1 MEQEASINLHG
12 EKRGLLSVVVPAF
25 NEAGNLP
32 RLYERLRSVLEKD
45 RCRFELIIV
54 DDGSSDRTLAV
65 IQELRLQDPRVHYIS
80 LSRNF
85 DHQAPLLGPCSWA
98 WNIRKATLQSPW
110 MHPLEMIPNML
121 GL

>member
-1 MEQEASINLHG
+1 VIKFLFSAAWCFHCARLIHENSDGARRQHKPPRREAWTSP
-12 EKRGLLSVVVPAF
+12 VVVPAF
-25 NEAGNLP
+25 NEAENLP

-85 DHQAPLLGPCSWA
+85 DDQAALVGPCSWA
-98 WNIRKATLQSPW
+98 
-110 MHPLEMIPNML
+110 
-121 GL
+121 